1 MVLEVHHIDRRIQ
14 GPVDGVS
21 CVSMLVNARS
31 FDQVLVTGTS
41 TIHQLLK
48 CDLEL
53 IFSSFSDPSILFHED
68 HVRSSLTFLQF
79 YKYVRPV
86 LLHNLSKVY
95 GWSSQETEIGD
106 GCASLQVRLSSVA
119 LR

>member
-1 MVLEVHHIDRRIQ
+1 MVLEVHHIDQRIH
-14 GPVDGVS
+14 GPVDGAS

-48 CDLEL
+48 WDLEL
-53 IFSSFSDPSILFHED
+53 IFSYFSDPSILFHED
-68 HVRSSLTFLQF
+68 HVRSCLTFLQF
-79 YKYVRPV
+79 CEYVCPV
-86 LLHNLSKVY
+86 LLHNLGKVC
-95 GWSSQETEIGD
+95 GRSSQETEIRD

>member
-48 CDLEL
+48 WDLEL

-79 YKYVRPV
+79 YKYVCPV